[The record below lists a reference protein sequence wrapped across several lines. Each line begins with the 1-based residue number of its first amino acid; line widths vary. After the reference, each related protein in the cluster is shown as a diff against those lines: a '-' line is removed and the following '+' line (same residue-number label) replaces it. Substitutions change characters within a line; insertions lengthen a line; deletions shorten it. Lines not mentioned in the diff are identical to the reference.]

1 MIEIE
6 NLKKSY
12 GDIEVL
18 KDINLTINE
27 GEVFGIAGRSG
38 AGKSTL
44 LRCINRLE
52 NYDSGSIKIFNT
64 EVESLSDK
72 DIRLLRKDIGM
83 IFQNFP
89 LISRSTVFDN
99 IALPMSIW
107 ECKKDHINNR
117 VKNLLD
123 LVNISDKCY
132 SKARE
137 LSGGQK
143 QRVSIARALAM
154 NPKILLCDE
163 ATSALD
169 PNSTDSIV
177 SLLKDINDELKIT
190 IVVVTHE
197 MDVIQKLCD
206 DMAIVEDGVIK
217 ATGSVEDMF
226 VDKDE
231 SLLRLLGK
239 TDSNKSL
246 DGEERIEIFYDSL
259 SEDAT
264 LFSNMVKTIDVDF
277 KLLRNEKLELKNKT
291 LDTVMISISSKYIT
305 PIKEYLEERNIR
317 YKHY

>member
-6 NLKKSY
+6 SLKKSY
-12 GDIEVL
+12 GDIQVL

-27 GEVFGIAGRSG
+27 GKIFGIAGRSG

-52 NYDSGSIKIFNT
+52 SYDSGSIKIFQT
-64 EVESLSDK
+64 EVETLSDK
-72 DIRLLRKDIGM
+72 DIRLLRKNIGM

-107 ECKKDHINNR
+107 KCEGDFVSNR
-117 VKNLLD
+117 VKELLD

-177 SLLKDINDELKIT
+177 SLLKDINEELKIT
-190 IVVVTHE
+190 IIVVTHE

-217 ATGSVEDMF
+217 ATGSVEEMF
-226 VDKDE
+226 IDKDE

-239 TDSNKSL
+239 IENNESL
-246 DGEERIEIFYDSL
+246 LKEERIEIFYDSL

-264 LFSNMVKTIDVDF
+264 LFSNMVKSINVDF

-291 LDTVMISISSKYIT
+291 LDTVMISVYPEYISS
-305 PIKEYLEERNIR
+305 IKDYLEKRNIR